1 MLVNATLSIRLRAL
15 RDAPGQ
21 SFQQDP
27 DLGRDVLHTG
37 TFSTGYV
44 TSARSTSAA
53 KAMAARIPSVV
64 RRGCSDRIWS
74 GDSPAAS
81 LSRISSTVI
90 RVPARLGLPIMILGS
105 ETIRACAISVSVH
118 SQSTTRWFAHAK
130 SGARRDLFLNGDE
143 RGRGRLRAGDRGDNG
158 VVPVSQRG
166 GDLDRHLIQPDFARS
181 QGSSVDDDCRGS
193 DGNGHRVRRVVSAGR
208 YHDTGRRRG
217 RGRTKTGP
225 PKDNDLAGFGCHGRR
240 TGEGAVLHGEG
251 VVRSG
256 RDCVVT
262 KKEEGR
268 L

>member
-74 GDSPAAS
+74 EDSPAAS

-90 RVPARLGLPIMILGS
+90 RVPASMGLPIMILGS
-105 ETIRACAISVSVH
+105 ETIRTRACAISVSIH
-118 SQSTTRWFAHAK
+118 FQSTTPMVRNSAK
-130 SGARRDLFLNGDE
+130 PREQA
-143 RGRGRLRAGDRGDNG
+143 DRGAAADLG
-158 VVPVSQRG
+158 VRP
-166 GDLDRHLIQPDFARS
+166 
-181 QGSSVDDDCRGS
+181 
-193 DGNGHRVRRVVSAGR
+193 
-208 YHDTGRRRG
+208 TG
-217 RGRTKTGP
+217 TY
-225 PKDNDLAGFGCHGRR
+225 F
-240 TGEGAVLHGEG
+240 
-251 VVRSG
+251 
-256 RDCVVT
+256 
-262 KKEEGR
+262 
-268 L
+268 